1 MAKAMAQM
9 KGEQGLGGPQ
19 DPDSFSGG
27 GTTNLAGSKFGMKE
41 GTSSDDLGTIGANKA
56 TKFIQEY
63 SSKLTEVTTDTS
75 KIGGK
80 MTPGEGMIGVE
91 TEGAPTVDKVV
102 IEEYEDVIL
111 NLQAVAEDQ
120 VSRQNVPRKYR
131 EHVKK
136 YFDSLRE

>member
-1 MAKAMAQM
+1 MAKAMGQV
-9 KGEQGLGGPQ
+9 KGEQGFGGSE
-19 DPDSFSGG
+19 DTDSFSGG
-27 GTTNLAGSKFGMKE
+27 GTSNLAEPKFPMKE
-41 GTSSDDLGTIGANKA
+41 GTRSDDLGTIGANKA

-75 KIGGK
+75 KIGGE
-80 MTPGEGMIGVE
+80 MTPGEGMIDIE

-102 IEEYEDVIL
+102 LEEYEDVIL